1 MFEKIRKMKN
11 QKGFTLVELIVV
23 LVILAI
29 LAAML
34 VPALTGYIDKAN
46 NQKIVATTRQVV
58 MAAQTEVSEAYG
70 QNELKAGI
78 ITIAEGGGLSNKLV
92 SGGSTTDEVPVK
104 GKAIVELAEVGEWN
118 VPTSGTA
125 SYKLKN
131 GITNIVINYDEN
143 GNVTTVELTQNN
155 KTCHYQKGGVTG
167 EHTYVNG
174 DYYIG

>member
-58 MAAQTEVSEAYG
+58 MAAQTVVSEAYG
-70 QNELKAGI
+70 
-78 ITIAEGGGLSNKLV
+78 
-92 SGGSTTDEVPVK
+92 K
-104 GKAIVELAEVGEWN
+104 GKLQDTGVTIQDGAGKVDPTHDTSITGEAIVKLAEVGEWN
-118 VPTSGTA
+118 APASGTA

-131 GITNIVINYDEN
+131 GITKIV
-143 GNVTTVELTQNN
+143 VTYNAEGHVTKLELTQGS
-155 KTCHYQKGGVTG
+155 KTC
-167 EHTYVNG
+167 TYTEGAEDNYTV
-174 DYYIG
+174 

>member
-46 NQKIVATTRQVV
+46 KQKIVATTRQVV

-70 QNELKAGI
+70 KNVLQDGV
-78 ITIAEGGGLSNKLV
+78 ITIAAGGGLSNKLKT
-92 SGGSTTDEVPVK
+92 GSTAADEVPVK
-104 GKAIVELAEVGEWN
+104 GKDIVELAEVGDY
-118 VPTSGTA
+118 GTTTA
-125 SYKLKN
+125 DKYTLKN
-131 GITNIVINYDEN
+131 SITNIVIEYNKD
-143 GNVTTVELTQNN
+143 GNVEKVSLTQNG
-155 KTCHYQKGGVTG
+155 KTCTYTKGDTNG
-167 EHTYVNG
+167 EFGEYN
-174 DYYIG
+174 I

>member
-70 QNELKAGI
+70 QNVLEVGT
-78 ITIAEGGGLSNKLV
+78 ITIAEGGPVSNKKA
-92 SGGSTTDEVPVK
+92 SNTATTAVDEVPVK
-104 GKAIVELAEVGEWN
+104 GKDIVELAEVGKLD
-118 VPTSGTA
+118 GT

-131 GITNIVINYDEN
+131 SITKIVINYDKD
-143 GNVTTVELTQNN
+143 GSVTTVELTQNN

-167 EHTYVNG
+167 DHTYVNG
-174 DYYIG
+174 DYYID

>member
-78 ITIAEGGGLSNKLV
+78 ITIDAGGGLSNKLATNTA
-92 SGGSTTDEVPVK
+92 TTTVDEVPVK
-104 GKAIVELAEVGEWN
+104 GKAIVELAEVGDY
-118 VPTSGTA
+118 GTTTENK
-125 SYKLKN
+125 YTLKN
-131 GITNIVINYDEN
+131 SITKIVINYDN
-143 GNVTTVELTQNN
+143 DGNVTTVELTQNN

-167 EHTYVNG
+167 THTYVNG
-174 DYYIG
+174 DYYID

>member
-46 NQKIVATTRQVV
+46 KQKIIATTRQVV

-70 QNELKAGI
+70 KATLKAGKL
-78 ITIAEGGGLSNKLV
+78 TIGTGKDVDA
-92 SGGSTTDEVPVK
+92 TDTNEIADL
-104 GKAIVELAEVGEWN
+104 GKKVVELAEVGDYG
-118 VPTSGTA
+118 TTTA
-125 SYKLKN
+125 SQYTLKN
-131 GITNIVINYDEN
+131 GIKTIVIEYDKDGHVTSVVLTQGSKKCTYNKGDADNY
-143 GNVTTVELTQNN
+143 TVE
-155 KTCHYQKGGVTG
+155 
-167 EHTYVNG
+167 
-174 DYYIG
+174 

>member
-70 QNELKAGI
+70 QNVLEDGT
-78 ITIAEGGGLSNKLV
+78 ITIAEGGVVSNKKATNTA
-92 SGGSTTDEVPVK
+92 TTAVDEVPVK
-104 GKAIVELAEVGEWN
+104 GKAIVELAEVGEWD
-118 VPTSGTA
+118 GTN
-125 SYKLKN
+125 SKYKLKN
-131 GITNIVINYDEN
+131 SITKIVINYDKD
-143 GNVTTVELTQNN
+143 GNVKTVELTQNN
-155 KTCHYQKGGVTG
+155 KTCTYTKGDTNG
-167 EHTYVNG
+167 EFGEY
-174 DYYIG
+174 DI